1 MTTRVVCY
9 SLNHHTATVGDT
21 ITDRFGATTSE
32 IEVPRAHRRARAAR
46 AGSRGGGA
54 DRAGGAAPV
63 PGALTEADPQPA
75 GLIGINVTW
84 PEFGIVRTD
93 TH

>member
-9 SLNHHTATVGDT
+9 SLNHHTATVGD
-21 ITDRFGATTSE
+21 IIADRLGATTSG
-32 IEVPRAHRRARAAR
+32 IEVPRAHRRAR

-54 DRAGGAAPV
+54 DRAGGAAPA
-63 PGALTEADPQPA
+63 PGALTGADPQPA
-75 GLIGINVTW
+75 GLIGINVMW